1 VEAVVVSRFITTI
14 TCVVALQG
22 TAIAASPNEQR
33 GQFFARTNCARCHS
47 IDKVTQSPLRIAP
60 PFRTLHKRYPIEALA
75 EAFAEGIST
84 GHPTMPEFRLE
95 PDQINDLLSFMRT
108 LQ

>member
-1 VEAVVVSRFITTI
+1 VVSRFF
-14 TCVVALQG
+14 VVAACLVAMSG
-22 TAIAASPNEQR
+22 TSIAASPAEQR

-60 PFRTLHKRYPIEALA
+60 PFRVLHTRYPIESIAEALA
-75 EAFAEGIST
+75 EGITT
-84 GHPTMPEFRLE
+84 GHPSMPEFQLD

>member
-1 VEAVVVSRFITTI
+1 VEAVVVSRFLAIITY
-14 TCVVALQG
+14 VVALHG
-22 TAIAASPNEQR
+22 TAIAASPSEQR

-47 IDKVTQSPLRIAP
+47 IDKVTESPLRIAP
-60 PFRTLHKRYPIEALA
+60 PFRTLHKRYPIEALE

-84 GHPTMPEFRLE
+84 GHPTMPEFQLE